1 MERYLEKIIKTHK
14 NLLGNNI
21 NIEKINV
28 GFTNT
33 IYKVNDSYIIK
44 ICTNNSNEERFK
56 NEISFYQE
64 NSSNQFIPKL
74 YYASTTK
81 EIIPYYYEI
90 IEKIAGVS
98 LYNVWH
104 TLMEEEREEIIKQLC
119 TILKEFHKIKGPKIN
134 WSKKFQ
140 DEFKKLYQKAN
151 ELQLFSIEEQ
161 NLLER
166 AFNKFEKYLESAE
179 FVFVHNDLH
188 FDNIFYNDGKI
199 KIIDFERAM
208 FAPIDFELAIIY
220 RMIKKPWKFASEETE
235 KYTNSSDYTNIK
247 LYFEKYYP
255 KILNVKYLEER
266 LAIYD
271 LVYNLEHFIIWTD
284 EEELKKDILQA
295 AKIVVLKEELSF
307 ENLTKAEELMDY
319 MNINIEYGWLDKENK
334 KHLNTMKGFRENY
347 QTTSIQKVLDSGIGN
362 CIEQAKLIKTFF
374 DKINLENKMYCYRSY
389 ETEENF
395 AKEVR
400 MHCFVIYK
408 YQDNWYHFEHAN
420 EPERGI
426 TKYETL
432 TAALKQI
439 TNGYEKTDIRK
450 LTEIPDIPEG
460 LSFKDFNNY
469 VNHFKTIHL
478 N

>member
-1 MERYLEKIIKTHK
+1 MEQYLEKIIESHK
-14 NLLGNNI
+14 GLLGENVYV
-21 NIEKINV
+21 EKINV

-33 IYKVNDSYIIK
+33 IYTVNDSYIIK
-44 ICTNNSNEERFK
+44 ICTNTDNEENFK
-56 NEISFYQE
+56 NEIRFYQE
-64 NSSNQFIPKL
+64 NSTNQFIPKL
-74 YYASTTK
+74 YYASTSK
-81 EIIPYYYEI
+81 EIIPYFYEI
-90 IEKIAGVS
+90 IEKISGVS

-104 TLMEEEREEIIKQLC
+104 TLTEEEREEIIKQLC
-119 TILKEFHKIKGPKIN
+119 TIIKDFHKTKGPKIN
-134 WSKKFQ
+134 WLKKFQ
-140 DEFKKLYQKAN
+140 DEFTSLYQKATK
-151 ELQLFSIEEQ
+151 LKLFSIEEQ
-161 NLLER
+161 VLLEK
-166 AFNKFEKYLESAE
+166 AFNKFEKYLESSE
-179 FVFVHNDLH
+179 FVFIHNDLH
-188 FDNIFYNDGKI
+188 FDNIFYHDGKI

-208 FAPIDFELAIIY
+208 FAPIDFELGILY

-247 LYFEKYYP
+247 LYLEKYYP
-255 KILNVKYLEER
+255 KILNIKYLDER

-271 LVYNLEHFIIWTD
+271 LVYNLEHFIVWTD
-284 EEELKKDILQA
+284 EEKLKKDILQA
-295 AKIVVLKEELSF
+295 AKIVVLKEELTF
-307 ENLTKAEELMDY
+307 ENLTTAEELMDY

-347 QTTSIQKVLDSGIGN
+347 QTTSLQKVLESGIAN

-374 DKINLENKMYCYRSY
+374 DKMNIENKMYCYRSY

-408 YQDNWYHFEHAN
+408 YQNNWYHFEHAN

-439 TNGYEKTDIRK
+439 TSGYEKNDIRK
-450 LTEIPDIPEG
+450 LTEIPNIPEG
-460 LSFKDFNNY
+460 LSFKEFNNY
-469 VNHFKTIHL
+469 VNSFTEIDL
-478 N
+478 